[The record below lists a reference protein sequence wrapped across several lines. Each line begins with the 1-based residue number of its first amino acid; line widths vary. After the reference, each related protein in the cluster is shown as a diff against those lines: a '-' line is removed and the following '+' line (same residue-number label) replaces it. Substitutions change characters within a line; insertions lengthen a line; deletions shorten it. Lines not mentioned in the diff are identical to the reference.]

1 MNDKEC
7 LQKLKLLNALM
18 QDLFDNMDLD
28 EAEAE
33 EDKDKAEKEEDN
45 TDLSPELHAGNLGS
59 CRYPSD
65 IWSCQDSCHNVTQDK
80 GLLQRL
86 EYNRDHTCYDKYQGK
101 IKKHRIN
108 GRCHRY
114 SVYPGLPSSL

>member
-33 EDKDKAEKEEDN
+33 EDKDKSEKED
-45 TDLSPELHAGNLGS
+45 D
-59 CRYPSD
+59 
-65 IWSCQDSCHNVTQDK
+65 
-80 GLLQRL
+80 
-86 EYNRDHTCYDKYQGK
+86 
-101 IKKHRIN
+101 
-108 GRCHRY
+108 
-114 SVYPGLPSSL
+114 